1 MAPPSSYGPSEGGHG
16 RSDAS
21 GFSRYY
27 EVIREHWLLI
37 VVCTIIAVI
46 AAAVYVSV
54 APKSYTATSELLANP
69 AQADDTDLF
78 SLPVLHTSGDPTQDI
93 LTAAALV
100 TTPQVADSV
109 IAKLGLHTSAG
120 ALLSNVQSIPIGQ
133 SNLVGVSAEAS
144 TASQA
149 RAIANAFAN
158 QVIVVR
164 TAGLHAAIMA
174 QLPSL
179 QNSVNQLPPADRNG
193 PGSLGEEL
201 TTLKQL
207 LAANDPTLSVVA
219 AAELPTSPSS
229 PKTKLSLV
237 AGLFGGLLLGIGAA
251 FAFSAL
257 DPRIRREDQV
267 RELLDGVPV
276 LARIPQVGRRK
287 TPGPLIPNDLSLPAL
302 EAYRTL
308 RTSLA
313 TRASGK
319 PQAYLLTGCA
329 PSEGKTTSAISLA
342 VALAQGGGRVIL
354 IEADLRRPR
363 IASSLGLKPEI
374 GTEQVLSGESTLRDA
389 LMPIWFDSTPM
400 HVLPA
405 RGAGAGLADRLSF
418 AVAQH
423 LIAAAKEQADFVVI
437 DSPPLTAVID
447 ALPLAQLADEI
458 LLVVRA
464 GHSRLTKLA
473 QLAEI
478 LNNQGAYPTGV
489 VMVGGSTA
497 QLGAYSYGDYLMPER
512 SSGGGGG
519 DSNSTRAGDR
529 RESRRGR
536 DRIRQT

>member
-16 RSDAS
+16 RSETS

-27 EVIREHWLLI
+27 EIVREYWLLI
-37 VVCTIIAVI
+37 VLCTVVAVAGAGI
-46 AAAVYVSV
+46 YVVV
-54 APKSYTATSELLANP
+54 APKSYTATSQLLANP
-69 AQADDTDLF
+69 AQPGDTELF
-78 SLPVLHTSGDPTQDI
+78 SLPVLHSSGDPTQDI
-93 LTAAALV
+93 LTAADLV
-100 TTPQVADSV
+100 TTPQVANAV
-109 IAKLGLHTSAG
+109 IARLGLHTSAT
-120 ALLSNVQSIPIGQ
+120 ALLNRVSSTPVGA
-133 SNLVGVSAEAS
+133 SNLVGVSAQASSAAEA
-144 TASQA
+144 Q
-149 RAIANAFAN
+149 AIANAFASE
-158 QVIVVR
+158 VIAVR
-164 TAGLHAAIMA
+164 TASLHATINGL
-174 QLPSL
+174 LPSL
-179 QNSVNQLPPADRNG
+179 ITSVNSLPPVDRSG
-193 PGSLGEEL
+193 AGSLGQEL
-201 TTLKQL
+201 SDYEQL
-207 LAANDPTLSVVA
+207 DKVNDPTLSVA
-219 AAELPTSPSS
+219 APAQLPTAPSS
-229 PKTKLSLV
+229 PKKALSLA

-257 DPRIRREDQV
+257 DPRVRREEQV
-267 RELLDGVPV
+267 RELLEGVPI

-287 TPGPLIPNDLSLPAL
+287 SPGPLIPNDLSLPAL

-313 TRASGK
+313 TRANGK

-363 IASSLGLKPEI
+363 IASSLGLTPEI

-389 LMPIWFDSTPM
+389 LMPIWFDSTPL

-423 LIAAAKEQADFVVI
+423 LITAAKEQADFVVI

-478 LNNQGAYPTGV
+478 LNNQGAYATGV
-489 VMVGGSTA
+489 VMVGGPRA
-497 QLGAYSYGDYLMPER
+497 ELGHYSYGDYLTPER
-512 SSGGGGG
+512 SGGGRRG
-519 DSNSTRAGDR
+519 DGNSSGDG

-536 DRIRQT
+536 DRVRQT

>member
-16 RSDAS
+16 RSESS

-27 EVIREHWLLI
+27 ETILEHWLLI
-37 VVCTIIAVI
+37 VICTVIAV
-46 AAAVYVSV
+46 AAAAAYVTV
-54 APKSYTATSELLANP
+54 APKSYTATAQLLANP
-69 AQADDTDLF
+69 AQAGDTELF
-78 SLPVLHTSGDPTQDI
+78 NLPVLHSSGDPTQDI
-93 LTAAALV
+93 LTAADLV
-100 TTPQVADSV
+100 TTPQVANAV
-109 IAKLGLHTSAG
+109 ITKLGLHTTPTELLNRVSSEPVG
-120 ALLSNVQSIPIGQ
+120 A
-133 SNLVGVSAEAS
+133 SNLVGVSAVAPTAPEA
-144 TASQA
+144 Q
-149 RAIANAFAN
+149 AIANAFATEA
-158 QVIVVR
+158 IAVR
-164 TAGLHAAIMA
+164 TATLHAAITA
-174 QLPSL
+174 VLPSL
-179 QNSVNQLPPADRNG
+179 IASVNALPPVDRSG
-193 PGSLGEEL
+193 AGSLGQEL
-201 TTLKQL
+201 SDYEQL
-207 LAANDPTLSVVA
+207 DKVNDPTLSVA
-219 AAELPTSPSS
+219 APAQLPTAPSS
-229 PKTKLSLV
+229 PKKALSLA

-257 DPRIRREDQV
+257 DPRVRREEQV
-267 RELLDGVPV
+267 RELLKGVPV

-287 TPGPLIPNDLSLPAL
+287 SPGPLIPNDLSLPAL

-363 IASSLGLKPEI
+363 IAASLGLTPEI

-389 LMPIWFDSTPM
+389 LMPIWFDSTPL

-423 LIAAAKEQADFVVI
+423 LITAAKEQADFVVI

-458 LLVVRA
+458 LLVVRV

-478 LNNQGAYPTGV
+478 LNNQGAYATGI
-489 VMVGGSTA
+489 VMVGGPRA
-497 QLGAYSYGDYLMPER
+497 ELGHYSYGDYLMPER
-512 SSGGGGG
+512 SGGGRRGEGSGSG
-519 DSNSTRAGDR
+519 DG

-536 DRIRQT
+536 DRVRQT

>member
-1 MAPPSSYGPSEGGHG
+1 MAPPSSYGSSEGG
-16 RSDAS
+16 RSEAS

-27 EVIREHWLLI
+27 EIVREHWLVI
-37 VVCTIIAVI
+37 VACTVVAVA
-46 AAAVYVSV
+46 AAAVYVTV
-54 APKSYTATSELLANP
+54 APKSYTATSQLLANP
-69 AQADDTDLF
+69 APSDDTDLF
-78 SLPVLHTSGDPTQDI
+78 SLPVLHTSGDPTEDV

-100 TTPQVADSV
+100 TTPQVAQAV
-109 IAKLGLHTSAG
+109 INQLGLKTSPTS
-120 ALLSNVQSIPIGQ
+120 LLNRVSSSPIGQ
-133 SNLVGVSAEAS
+133 SSAVGVTATAP

-149 RAIANAFAN
+149 QAIANAFAN
-158 QVIVVR
+158 QVILVR
-164 TAGLHAAIMA
+164 TTALHAVINAE
-174 QLPSL
+174 LPSL
-179 QNSVNQLPPADRNG
+179 TASYDATPLADRNG
-193 PGSLGEEL
+193 PDSVGQQLNDYRSLD
-201 TTLKQL
+201 KV
-207 LAANDPTLSVVA
+207 NDPTLSVA
-219 AAELPTSPSS
+219 APAQLPTSPSS
-229 PKTKLSLV
+229 PQTKLSLV
-237 AGLFGGLLLGIGAA
+237 AGLFGGLLIGIGAA
-251 FAFSAL
+251 FAFNAL
-257 DPRIRREDQV
+257 DPRIQREEQV
-267 RELLDGVPV
+267 RDLLDGVPI
-276 LARIPQVGRRK
+276 LARIPEVGRRK

-363 IASSLGLKPEI
+363 IASSLGLTPEV
-374 GTEQVLSGESTLRDA
+374 GTEQVLSGEATLRDA
-389 LMPIWFDSTPM
+389 LMPVWFDSTPM

-458 LLVVRA
+458 LLIVRA

-489 VMVGGSTA
+489 VMVGGPTTGFASYT
-497 QLGAYSYGDYLMPER
+497 YGDYLLPDRPE
-512 SSGGGGG
+512 SGRRG
-519 DSNSTRAGDR
+519 DSNSGRSGDGLKER
-529 RESRRGR
+529 LGR
-536 DRIRQT
+536 DRVRQT

>member
-1 MAPPSSYGPSEGGHG
+1 MAPPSSYGSSEGGHS
-16 RSDAS
+16 RSSESS

-27 EVIREHWLLI
+27 EIVREHWLLI
-37 VVCTIIAVI
+37 VICTVIAVA
-46 AAAVYVSV
+46 AAAVYVTV
-54 APKSYTATSELLANP
+54 APKSYTATAQLLANP
-69 AQADDTDLF
+69 AQAGDTELF
-78 SLPVLHTSGDPTQDI
+78 SLPVLHSSGDPTQDI
-93 LTAAALV
+93 LTAADLV
-100 TTPQVADSV
+100 TTPQVANAV
-109 IAKLGLHTSAG
+109 IAKLGLHTTPT
-120 ALLSNVQSIPIGQ
+120 ALLNNVTSTPVGA
-133 SNLVGVSAEAS
+133 SNLVGVSA
-144 TASQA
+144 QA
-149 RAIANAFAN
+149 PSAAQAQAIANAFAN
-158 QVIVVR
+158 EVIVVR
-164 TAGLHAAIMA
+164 TATLHATINAL
-174 QLPSL
+174 LPSL
-179 QNSVNQLPPADRNG
+179 ITSVNALPAIDRSG
-193 PGSLGEEL
+193 AGSLGQEL
-201 TTLKQL
+201 SDYEQL
-207 LAANDPTLSVVA
+207 DKVNDPTLSVA
-219 AAELPTSPSS
+219 APAQLPTAPSS
-229 PKTKLSLV
+229 PKKALSLA

-257 DPRIRREDQV
+257 DPRVRREEQV
-267 RELLDGVPV
+267 RELLEGVPI

-287 TPGPLIPNDLSLPAL
+287 SPGPLIPNDLSLPAL

-363 IASSLGLKPEI
+363 IAASLGLTPEI

-389 LMPIWFDSTPM
+389 LMPIWFDSTPL

-423 LIAAAKEQADFVVI
+423 LITAAKEQADFVVI

-458 LLVVRA
+458 LIVVRA

-478 LNNQGAYPTGV
+478 LNNQGAYATGIV
-489 VMVGGSTA
+489 LVGGPRA
-497 QLGAYSYGDYLMPER
+497 ELGHYAYGDYLTPDR
-512 SSGGGGG
+512 SGGRRGGG
-519 DSNSTRAGDR
+519 NSGSGDG

-536 DRIRQT
+536 DRVSQT